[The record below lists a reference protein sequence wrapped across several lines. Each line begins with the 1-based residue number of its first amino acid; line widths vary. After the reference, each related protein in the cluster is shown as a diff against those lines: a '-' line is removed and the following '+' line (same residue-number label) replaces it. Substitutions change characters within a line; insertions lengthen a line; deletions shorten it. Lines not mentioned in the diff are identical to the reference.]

1 LCWWASECR
10 RKALTADF
18 ALRHNVPGGYVE
30 VVTGTRNSHAVLSV
44 INTGPVVPAAAVDRL
59 LRPFQRL

>member
-1 LCWWASECR
+1 
-10 RKALTADF
+10 
-18 ALRHNVPGGYVE
+18 VPGGYVE
-30 VVTGTRNSHAVLSV
+30 VVTGTRNSHAVLSA